1 MPADWLYPLS
11 SKSGYFFTLKFGNS
25 VDTGPAS
32 LEQMI
37 LDGVTDDTWTAHKN
51 WKNIKAGDRIWV
63 YYGKIDGDLG
73 IVALAYAKNVEEP
86 KRPTGAAQI
95 KLTFDLVK
103 SKKLL
108 KIPFSAVVVRR
119 FIPRPQGALYK
130 VEKELANKLLQHLD
144 SKLKRPNETK
154 LVTSGYALGVSSTIS
169 YTYPLRKVT
178 VRRRHDEIIRP
189 LKTRLESEGWQAVQ
203 VDVKPMRVDLAMKR
217 KNYTIIV
224 EAKTISGSSA
234 GDVRAAF
241 AQLKEYGWRVE
252 RSKRNATNLILW
264 ALFEKEPKA
273 GEIEF
278 LEDQEIYVSWIS
290 QGKKRLVHGDR
301 TSSKELIRSLG

>member
-1 MPADWLYPLS
+1 LS
-11 SKSGYFFTLKFGNS
+11 SKSGYFFKLKFGNS

-37 LDGVTDDTWTAHKN
+37 LDGVADDTWIAHKN
-51 WKNIKAGDRIWV
+51 WKNINDGDRIWI

-73 IVALAYAKNVEEP
+73 IVALAYAENIEKPN
-86 KRPTGAAQI
+86 RPNGTARI
-95 KLTFDLVK
+95 KLAFDLTE

-108 KIPFSAVVVRR
+108 KMPFSALMVRR
-119 FIPRPQGALYK
+119 FITRPQGALYK
-130 VEKELANKLLQHLD
+130 VEKVLANKLSRHLD
-144 SKLKRPNETK
+144 LKFNKPQKTK
-154 LVTSGYALGVSSTIS
+154 FATRGYALGVSSTIS

-224 EAKTISGSSA
+224 EAKTISGSSS
-234 GDVRAAF
+234 GEVRAAF

-264 ALFEKEPKA
+264 ALFEKEPKS

-278 LEDQEIYVSWIS
+278 LEDQDIYVSWIS
-290 QGKKRLVHGDR
+290 QGKKRLIHGDH
-301 TSSKELIRSLG
+301 TSRKELIRSLG

>member
-11 SKSGYFFTLKFGNS
+11 SKSGYFLKLRSGKS

-37 LDGVTDDTWTAHKN
+37 LDGVTDDTWVAYKN
-51 WKNIKAGDRIWV
+51 WKNLKDGDRIWI

-73 IVALAYAKNVEEP
+73 IVALAYVRNIESP
-86 KRPTGAAQI
+86 KRPKGAAQI
-95 KLTFDLVK
+95 KLTFDLTE

-108 KIPFSAVVVRR
+108 KMPFSASTVRR
-119 FIPRPQGALYK
+119 FIPKPQGALYS
-130 VEKELANKLLQHLD
+130 VEKRLANKLLKHLD
-144 SKLKRPNETK
+144 SRLKRPQKTK
-154 LVTSGYALGVSSTIS
+154 FVTSGYALGVSSTIS
-169 YTYPLRKVT
+169 YTYPLRNVT

-189 LKTRLESEGWQAVQ
+189 LKTRLESEGWQSVE

-224 EAKTISGSSA
+224 EAKTISGSSS

-241 AQLKEYGWRVE
+241 AQLKEYGWKVE
-252 RSKRNATNLILW
+252 RSKRNASNLILW
-264 ALFEKEPKA
+264 ALFEKEPKS

-278 LEDQEIYVSWIS
+278 LEDQKIYVSWIS
-290 QGKKRLVHGDR
+290 HGKKRLIHGYR
-301 TSSKELIRSLG
+301 TSKKVLVRDLG

>member
-1 MPADWLYPLS
+1 MSADWLYPLS

-37 LDGVTDDTWTAHKN
+37 LDDVADDTWIAHKN
-51 WKNIKAGDRIWV
+51 WKNIKDGDRIWI

-73 IVALAYAKNVEEP
+73 IVALAYVENVEKP
-86 KRPTGAAQI
+86 NRPNGTALI
-95 KLTFDLVK
+95 KLAFDLTK

-108 KIPFSAVVVRR
+108 KTPFSAIIVRR
-119 FIPRPQGALYK
+119 FIPKPQGALYK
-130 VEKELANKLLQHLD
+130 VEKVLANKLLRHLD
-144 SKLKRPNETK
+144 LKFRRPPKTK
-154 LVTSGYALGVSSTIS
+154 FATSGYALGVSSTIS

-189 LKTRLESEGWQAVQ
+189 LKTRLESEGWQSVQ

-217 KNYTIIV
+217 NNYTIIV
-224 EAKTISGSSA
+224 EAKTFSGSSS

-264 ALFEKEPKA
+264 ALFEKEPKS

-290 QGKKRLVHGDR
+290 QGKKRLIHGDR
-301 TSSKELIRSLG
+301 TSRKELIRSLG